1 LGIKLK
7 FKFKSIKTKILFY
20 FAAITI
26 VILLIFNFSFYHFLE
41 QNTKLTIQN
50 NLYNKAVFINNQI
63 ISNVPI
69 VELLKH
75 KELESFDI
83 AILKE
88 DKLQYKKENTFFKS
102 LLQYVEEEKSFFV
115 FRRAGQLDGLYIF
128 RINQPY
134 KGAILFYKKG
144 LENEISSKLQ
154 EVKDI
159 LFILEPILLIFL
171 LFIVSKITDKILESV
186 NKITQTANNIYV
198 TDFASEIPQPKYD
211 DEIKALVDSFN
222 FMINRL
228 KSGVGVLNEFN
239 SDVSHELKT
248 PLTVI
253 KSEIEIT
260 LNKPRDIEYYE
271 KTLHTIEQEA
281 NQIQII
287 VDDLL
292 LLTKYTKENIKQ
304 TFQEISLDSLLLS
317 TIEKFHSKLQNKNI
331 TLDIKKFESIDF
343 LGNQVLIQSVYSNL
357 IDNAIKYSAKGTRI
371 FVSLYKDTKVHFI
384 IQDEGIGISSEHL
397 NKVQNRFYR
406 VDASRN
412 KKIKGFGLGLS
423 IVSNG
428 VELHEGSMS
437 IHSKENEGTQIEV
450 IL

>member
-1 LGIKLK
+1 LK

-26 VILLIFNFSFYHFLE
+26 VILLLFNFSFYYFLE

-69 VELLKH
+69 SDLLKH

-88 DKLQYKKENTFFKS
+88 DKLQYKKENVFFKS
-102 LLQYVEEEKSFFV
+102 LLQYVDEEKSFFV

-134 KGAILFYKKG
+134 QGAILFYKKG

-159 LFILEPILLIFL
+159 LFVLEPILLIFL
-171 LFIVSKITDKILESV
+171 LFIVSKITDKILESI

-211 DEIKALVDSFN
+211 DEIKELVDSFN

-260 LNKPRDIEYYE
+260 LNKSRDTHYYE
-271 KTLHTIEQEA
+271 KTLRTIEQEA

-304 TFQEISLDSLLLS
+304 TFQEISLDSLLLA
-317 TIEKFHSKLQNKNI
+317 TIGKFHSKLKNKNI
-331 TLDIKKFESIDF
+331 TLDIKKFESIDI
-343 LGNQVLIQSVYSNL
+343 LGNQVLIQSIYSNL
-357 IDNAIKYSAKGTRI
+357 IDNAIKYSPKDTSI

-384 IQDEGIGISSEHL
+384 IQDEGIGISAEHL
-397 NKVQNRFYR
+397 DKVQNRFYR

-428 VELHEGSMS
+428 VELHEGS
-437 IHSKENEGTQIEV
+437 IAIRSKENEGTQIEV